1 MCDIWRCH
9 RHCDGVRLAVSLR
22 GTQDML
28 EKPEATHNPPIANRK
43 SSDAFCILDICRGT
57 TTPTGRSR
65 MAISMTM
72 LAMLSVIIKENLST
86 HFPVIARS
94 HCAETGLHRKMLMRM

>member
-1 MCDIWRCH
+1 
-9 RHCDGVRLAVSLR
+9 
-22 GTQDML
+22 ML
-28 EKPEATHNPPIANRK
+28 GKSEATHKPPVANRT
-43 SSDAFCILDICRGT
+43 SSDAFCILGICMGT
-57 TTPTGRSR
+57 MTPTGRSR